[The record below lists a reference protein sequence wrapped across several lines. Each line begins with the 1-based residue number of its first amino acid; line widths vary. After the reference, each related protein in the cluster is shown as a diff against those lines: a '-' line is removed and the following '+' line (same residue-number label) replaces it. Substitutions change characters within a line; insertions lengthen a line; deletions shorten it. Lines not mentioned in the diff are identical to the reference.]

1 MMKLLP
7 IVLLAACAEEGP
19 AVATYEPPQAPVA
32 FTTLGGWVATGG
44 YQVVTISDKSQ
55 AGLSGRA
62 SDGFDVEPVG
72 GAWPNLVAPEYHV
85 RALASG
91 EGTFAIE
98 TSHGAA
104 SGSVHSA
111 EVARV
116 QLVPPDYA
124 LDGHSAFAVDATR
137 ANLEI
142 RLTDADGDVLVDGSV
157 RATGQDMTMTAWNQ
171 LSVAHTGAVTIT
183 GDSFAPVTVQLA
195 VVDGVDRIEAV
206 TADGVTCRHAYKG
219 DLEVVTT
226 ATQVKNP
233 TVAINC
239 D

>member
-1 MMKLLP
+1 MNKLLP
-7 IVLLAACAEEGP
+7 IVLLAACAEQGP

-44 YQVVTISDKSQ
+44 YQVVTISDASQ

-62 SDGFDVEPVG
+62 SEGFDVEPVG

-85 RALASG
+85 RALTSG

-104 SGSVHSA
+104 SGAVHSA

-124 LDGHSAFAVDATR
+124 LDGHSAFAVDASR
-137 ANLEI
+137 ATLEI

-157 RATGQDMTMTAWNQ
+157 RAPGQTAWNE
-171 LSVAHTGAVTIT
+171 LTVAHTGAVTIT

-206 TADGVTCRHAYKG
+206 TADGVTCRHAYRG
-219 DLEVVTT
+219 DVEVVTA
-226 ATQVKNP
+226 ATQVKHP